1 MASKKPGLTHVL
13 RPDIQAFRALAVLSV
28 VIFHLWPNRLP
39 GGFVG
44 VDIFFVISGFLIT
57 QHILRDVANNSFSV
71 ISFWAR
77 RIRRLLPASLTV
89 LFFTAI
95 GIVTLAPRD
104 LWATW
109 ISEIGASAAYF
120 ENWTLANN
128 AVDYLAA
135 DNAAS
140 PTQHFWS
147 LSVEEQFYFALPIL
161 VFILVLLL
169 RRRGVQAINR
179 GIVSLLA
186 VVVFVGLA
194 LSIYL
199 TYADPVSSYFFTHVR
214 AWQFGA
220 GAFLA
225 SVWAFVPKGKN
236 FKIAVLVTG
245 VTLMVGSAVLLDGAL
260 AYPGF
265 WAIIPT
271 LGAVLALASDLQ
283 DGKLRQLMA
292 WRPIQFVGD
301 VSYSIYLWHWPL
313 IILLP
318 MVIGP
323 LGSVAKIGIII
334 ASFALAALSQK
345 YIEQPF
351 INFGRRES
359 ARNRTAIAGMAVAC
373 GALLVSSM
381 TFSAQ
386 ADSAIKVELVQQQ
399 EVVDSG
405 PDCLGAA
412 SNAPDG
418 VECINPDLA
427 KVLLPSPD
435 LASHDSPS
443 LMLPEFCQGTKAS
456 DSVPKP
462 CNLTGKKSQTKI
474 AMIGDSHS
482 AQFMAPMMALA
493 EKNNWQVVS
502 FSKGGC
508 PLSYAERTHDAVL
521 KAACKKWVA
530 AAVKQLTTEGY
541 DLVMTSQVSGVQW
554 ASGAKKQ
561 STYAQD
567 GLVKVWRE
575 INKAGVPVLVMKDNP
590 RPIKAVL
597 TCIQKNKFDN
607 FAACQNL
614 KKKAMLFDPQPAAVA
629 KLNSSLTHLVDYTDV
644 YCDATKCDAVIG
656 GVIVNRDE
664 NHLTNTFAKTLAPY
678 IELEIYQLLGLKQ

>member
-1 MASKKPGLTHVL
+1 MASKITGQSKVM
-13 RPDIQAFRALAVLSV
+13 RSDIQALRALAVMSV

-57 QHILRDVANNSFSV
+57 QHILRDVAKGTFSV

-89 LFFTAI
+89 LFVTAVA
-95 GIVTLAPRD
+95 IVLVAPRD
-104 LWATW
+104 LWPTW
-109 ISEIGASAAYF
+109 ISEVGASAAYF
-120 ENWTLANN
+120 ENWALANN

-161 VFILVLLL
+161 VLLLVLAL
-169 RRRGVQAINR
+169 RRRGAQAISR
-179 GIVSLLA
+179 GIIFLLS
-186 VVVFVGLA
+186 VVVFGGLA
-194 LSIYL
+194 LAIYL
-199 TYADPVSSYFFTHVR
+199 TYAEPVGSYFFTHVR

-220 GAFLA
+220 GALLA
-225 SVWAFVPKGKN
+225 AVWAFVPKGKA
-236 FKIAVLVTG
+236 FKVGALLSGLI
-245 VTLMVGSAVLLDGAL
+245 LMSASAVLLDGAM

-283 DGKLRQLMA
+283 DGKLLKLMA

-318 MVIGP
+318 FVIGP
-323 LGSVAKIGIII
+323 LGTMAKISIVIG
-334 ASFALAALSQK
+334 SFALAALSQK

-351 INFGRRES
+351 INIGRREG
-359 ARNRTAIAGMAVAC
+359 ARNHTAITAMAVTC
-373 GALLVSSM
+373 GVLLASSLA
-381 TFSAQ
+381 FSAQ
-386 ADSAIKVELVQQQ
+386 ADSTIRVELAEQQA
-399 EVVDSG
+399 VVESG

-412 SNAPDG
+412 SKAPDG
-418 VECINPDLA
+418 VVCVNPDLA
-427 KVLLPSPD
+427 TVLLPSAD

-443 LMLPEFCQGTKAS
+443 LLLPEFCQGTKAA
-456 DSVPKP
+456 DAKPKP
-462 CNLTGKKSQTKI
+462 CNLTGKTSEVKI

-482 AQFMAPMMALA
+482 AQYMAAMMSLA
-493 EKNNWQVVS
+493 KKNNWQVVS

-508 PLSYAERTHDAVL
+508 PLSYAERSHDAVL

-554 ASGAKKQ
+554 ASGTKKQ
-561 STYAQD
+561 SSYAQD
-567 GLVKVWRE
+567 GLVRVWRD
-575 INKAGVPVLVMKDNP
+575 INRAGVPVVVMKDNP

-614 KKKAMLFDPQPAAVA
+614 KKKAMLFDPQPAAVT
-629 KLNSSLTHLVDYTDV
+629 KLNSALTQLVDFTDV

-664 NHLTNTFAKTLAPY
+664 NHLTNTFSKTLAPY
-678 IELEIYQLLGLKQ
+678 IEVELNQMMALKK